1 MRLNRQCV
9 EVKSSNIGHFCSIL
23 YKHGPLLEREQLLVL
38 WAYDMCFQ
46 WIQQKCSNLDVVY
59 SVEVHTISMTSYR
72 VILRLNFYEKLNWGS
87 AFYSVVADP
96 IIFSTTNKLFDNNIV
111 TAWQQLLEINW
122 GVRKLLEKIGVRQG
136 SAGSAGVRR
145 GPQNN
150 WTPQN
155 CIISPKK
162 CKIRRN
168 CYLARKMVT
177 FP

>member
-1 MRLNRQCV
+1 MCRSEKFNCLSLSYGHMICV
-9 EVKSSNIGHFCSIL
+9 
-23 YKHGPLLEREQLLVL
+23 
-38 WAYDMCFQ
+38 FQ

-96 IIFSTTNKLFDNNIV
+96 INFATTNKLFDNSIV
-111 TAWQQLLEINW
+111 TAWQQLWNINW
-122 GVRKLLEKIGVRQG
+122 GVRKLPGKIGVRQG

-150 WTPQN
+150 WTHLDCHSNLSLLMP
-155 CIISPKK
+155 
-162 CKIRRN
+162 
-168 CYLARKMVT
+168 T
-177 FP
+177 FPNVFQTLF

>member
-23 YKHGPLLEREQLLVL
+23 YKHGPLLERDL
-38 WAYDMCFQ
+38 WHMICVFNEFKK
-46 WIQQKCSNLDVVY
+46 KCSNLDVVY

-111 TAWQQLLEINW
+111 TAWQQLLKINW
-122 GVRKLLEKIGVRQG
+122 GVCKLLEKIGVRQG

-150 WTPQN
+150 WTLIFWPMLRTQFQT
-155 CIISPKK
+155 
-162 CKIRRN
+162 
-168 CYLARKMVT
+168 A
-177 FP
+177 